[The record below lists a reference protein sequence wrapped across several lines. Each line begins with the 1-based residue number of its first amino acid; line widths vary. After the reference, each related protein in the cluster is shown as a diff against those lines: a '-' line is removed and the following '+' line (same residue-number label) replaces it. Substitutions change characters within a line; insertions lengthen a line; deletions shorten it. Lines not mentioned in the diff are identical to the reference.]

1 MFKLFVWLL
10 VFVGIYF
17 AYQAG
22 WFNSIISYFEESA
35 RQARQERVIEEEDG
49 SITTIKYRN
58 VIDLLTGK

>member
-10 VFVGIYF
+10 VFAGIYF

-22 WFNSIISYFEESA
+22 WFNSIINYFEESA

>member
-10 VFVGIYF
+10 VFAGIYF

-22 WFNSIISYFEESA
+22 WFNSIISYFGESA

>member
-10 VFVGIYF
+10 VFAGIYF

-22 WFNSIISYFEESA
+22 WFNSIISYFEES
-35 RQARQERVIEEEDG
+35 ARQERVIEEEDG